1 MIREKRLQVTMCL
14 NKVRHIVVGGME
26 KVNIYIYENYV
37 KNKRVAE
44 DPLTAT
50 VFS

>member
-26 KVNIYIYENYV
+26 KANIYIYENYV
-37 KNKRVAE
+37 KNKTTDVMICIYI
-44 DPLTAT
+44 
-50 VFS
+50 